1 MNYKK
6 YNTLFLGF
14 LSLILL
20 IFVFKMI
27 DYLSKNQYITF
38 CNIKESFV
46 PVSRIEEKFDGS
58 TTHTVNLPLNT
69 TYSCQNFC
77 GPTARCSITGQQCF
91 ADIDCPGCQPYSP
104 PLPKNNS
111 ECVIGNDGAGR
122 LIYNQNP
129 QYSELT
135 SDIGTK
141 SRVITDDI
149 NRRAPPANFGVN
161 TWRNKSDTE
170 LKLFNERYKPNQLP
184 YMPDYPKRYSITG
197 DFIVDG
203 PLASNAYI

>member
-1 MNYKK
+1 MNNKK
-6 YNTLFLGF
+6 YTVLFLGF
-14 LSLILL
+14 LSLVLL
-20 IFVFKMI
+20 IFVFRMI
-27 DYLSKNQYITF
+27 DYLSKNEYITF
-38 CNIKESFV
+38 CNVKESFQ
-46 PVSRIEEKFDGS
+46 PVSLIEEKFDGS

-69 TYSCQNFC
+69 TYSCKNFC

-111 ECVIGNDGAGR
+111 ECVVGNDGAGR
-122 LIYNQNP
+122 LIYNINP

-141 SRVITDDI
+141 ARIITDDV
-149 NRRAPPANFGVN
+149 NSRAPAANFGVD
-161 TWRNKSDTE
+161 TWRSKSDTE
-170 LKLFNERYKPNQLP
+170 LKLFNERYKPPQDP
-184 YMPDYPKRYSITG
+184 YMPDYPERYSVTG

-203 PLASNAYI
+203 PLASNAYL